1 MSERAEVRGKTVRPK
16 VSVAMITYNHEP
28 YIAQAVESV
37 MMQETSFPYELVIGE
52 DASTDRSR
60 EIVEAMRRRF
70 PDRIRLLPAGPNVGM
85 NRNLVRTIEACRG
98 EYVALLEGDDYWTAH
113 DKLQRQVSFLT
124 SNPGCAIC
132 CHAVLT
138 LAQDGTIAPP
148 SDQSGQIRPVST
160 LEDLLRRNFIKTC
173 SVMFRARLFGEFPAW
188 FYDLPWGDYPLNI
201 LNAHYGDIGYL
212 ENVMAIYREHAA
224 GAWSGLSAIDQL
236 ERQVE
241 YYAVL
246 LTKLEIK
253 HKKILQRALSTLHYR
268 LGQQYAS
275 RRNWRQAQK
284 HAVQALRL
292 SPLNYELSSRRMAFL
307 LRKPYTDCLGRLA
320 RSFFSARPSAR
331 TKKH

>member
-1 MSERAEVRGKTVRPK
+1 
-16 VSVAMITYNHEP
+16 
-28 YIAQAVESV
+28 
-37 MMQETSFPYELVIGE
+37 MQETSFPYELVIGE

-85 NRNLVRTIEACRG
+85 NRNLVRTLEACRG

-113 DKLQRQVSFLT
+113 DKLQRQVDFLR

-138 LAQDGTIAPP
+138 LAQDGKIAPH
-148 SDQSGQIRPVST
+148 SNQSGQIRPVST

-188 FYDLPWGDYPLNI
+188 FFDLPWGDYPLNI
-201 LNAHYGDIGYL
+201 LNAHFGDIGYL
-212 ENVMAIYREHAA
+212 EDGMAIYREHAA

-241 YYAVL
+241 YYAII
-246 LTKLEIK
+246 LTKLKTK
-253 HKKILQRALSTLHYR
+253 HQKIFQRALSTLHYR
-268 LGQQYAS
+268 LGRQYAS

-284 HAVQALRL
+284 HALQALRL
-292 SPLNYELSSRRMAFL
+292 WPLNRDFKFRRMAFL
-307 LRKPYTDCLGRLA
+307 LRKPYTDGFGRLA
-320 RSFFSARPSAR
+320 RSFFSAGPNVPTRKS
-331 TKKH
+331 